1 MNLFKHIVLILIVC
15 TSVYPQSILETHDPN
30 TPLNADQCYDLV
42 KTVWDGLKKM
52 SEEHQSVIAVKSEF
66 ETTTEFNDRVRKA
79 KDQYINKVNKFSRE
93 NKLNEKVYSVWMKA
107 DLVKYD
113 ADNQVYSVT
122 SPTNILVQPKKKEIS
137 VMCPPNKYLSII
149 EKNSK
154 GYRFANLQLN
164 TTPEF
169 SWFVNKQ
176 TAQSAKDKENV
187 MFFKVSFRFRI
198 DVAEADNQILLTIV
212 PTKIALMD
220 QQENF
225 TYWTDDIRL

>member
-1 MNLFKHIVLILIVC
+1 MNILKNIVLILIFC
-15 TSVYPQSILETHDPN
+15 TSVYPQTILETHDPN

-42 KTVWDGLKKM
+42 KTIWDGLKKM
-52 SEEHQSVIAVKSEF
+52 SEEHQSIIAVKSEF
-66 ETTTEFNDRVRKA
+66 ETTAEFTDRVRKA
-79 KDQYINKVNKFSRE
+79 KDQYINKVNKFSQE
-93 NKLNEKVYSVWMKA
+93 NKLSEKVYSVWMKA

-122 SPTNILVQPKKKEIS
+122 SPTKILVQPKKKEIS
-137 VMCPPNKYLSII
+137 VVCPPNKYLLIN

-187 MFFKVSFRFRI
+187 MFFKVTFRFRI
-198 DVAEADNQILLTIV
+198 DVAESDNQVLLTIV

-225 TYWTDDIRL
+225 TYWSDDIRL